1 MMRTIHAILMKPLL
15 GLLLVLLLLVPYSKP
30 ISLVGSSSS
39 SLTLAIDVVG
49 RVITVFV
56 RTLRETTFGFRW
68 TALTIVRH
76 VAPAA
81 DASLTSRFITFVAWS
96 VAMFVACPGAAAFTV
111 AAVAASAVAVVV
123 VTAAPGLV
131 TVAAARAFPGAAG
144 FTVAAVA
151 ASAVA
156 VVVVTAAPGLV
167 TVAAARAFPG
177 AAAFTVAAVAASA
190 VAVVVVTAAPGLVT
204 VAAPAATALAVASR

>member
-1 MMRTIHAILMKPLL
+1 MMRTIHATLMKPLL

-30 ISLVGSSSS
+30 LSLVGSSSN
-39 SLTLAIDVVG
+39 LTLAIDVVV
-49 RVITVFV
+49 RVITVSV
-56 RTLRETTFGFRW
+56 RTSRETTCVFRW
-68 TALTIVRH
+68 SALTIVRH

-81 DASLTSRFITFVAWS
+81 DASLTSRFITFSAWS
-96 VAMFVACPGAAAFTV
+96 VAIFV
-111 AAVAASAVAVVV
+111 
-123 VTAAPGLV
+123 
-131 TVAAARAFPGAAG
+131 AFPGAAA

-204 VAAPAATALAVASR
+204 VAAPAATAAMALAVASR